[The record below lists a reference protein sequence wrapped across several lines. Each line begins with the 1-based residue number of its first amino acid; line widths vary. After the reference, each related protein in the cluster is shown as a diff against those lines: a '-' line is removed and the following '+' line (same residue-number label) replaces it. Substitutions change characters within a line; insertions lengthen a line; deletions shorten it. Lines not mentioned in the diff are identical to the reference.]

1 VGTVVHQECRSL
13 PEGPSGLQVSRK
25 LSVHAGHYAAT
36 DGLRRY
42 AACFV
47 CMEMVSALLDL

>member
-1 VGTVVHQECRSL
+1 
-13 PEGPSGLQVSRK
+13 
-25 LSVHAGHYAAT
+25 VHAGHYAAT

-47 CMEMVSALLDL
+47 CLEMVSALLDLWMTRSACSIMYGKGPR